1 MRALVQRVG
10 SASVEVNG
18 EIVGQADRGVL
29 ILLGVSQH
37 DDPSDCVWLARKVV
51 NLRIFPDE
59 QGQMNRSLLDEGLD
73 ALVVSQ
79 FTLYGDCRKGRRPSY
94 VHAARP
100 ERAEPLYR
108 QFCQELRTAGVQRV
122 EEGVFGAMMQ
132 VSLVN
137 DGPVTLW
144 VESPTRQ
151 VAQS

>member
-1 MRALVQRVG
+1 MRVLVQRVS
-10 SASVEVNG
+10 SASVSVNG
-18 EIVGQADRGVL
+18 KTTGAIGAGLVLLVGVGAEDDQAAVEY
-29 ILLGVSQH
+29 
-37 DDPSDCVWLARKVV
+37 CVDKCA
-51 NLRIFPDE
+51 NLRLFADAD
-59 QGQMNRSLLDEGLD
+59 GRMNRSLLDVSGAVLII
-73 ALVVSQ
+73 SQ

-100 ERAEPLYR
+100 ERAEPLYQ

-151 VAQS
+151 AGES